1 MPKGLIKSVIK
12 LFWLKGADK
21 SVKKRLDPKMGT
33 IGEVRPLNTLQKWE
47 IILLTI
53 KKNSNKMFK
62 FKSYNV
68 KKASEKNEK
77 QQPSSSTKTLKKL
90 NKEKTK
96 PSAEEIKAVNNK
108 SSPKYAKKN
117 TTAAADWHKNKTY
130 SAKNETK
137 KVVIPTPHKKLE
149 RK

>member
-1 MPKGLIKSVIK
+1 
-12 LFWLKGADK
+12 
-21 SVKKRLDPKMGT
+21 
-33 IGEVRPLNTLQKWE
+33 
-47 IILLTI
+47 
-53 KKNSNKMFK
+53 MFK

-77 QQPSSSTKTLKKL
+77 QQPSSSTATATATATATLKKPSS
-90 NKEKTK
+90 KEKKK
-96 PSAEEIKAVNNK
+96 PSPQEIKAVNNK
-108 SSPKYAKKN
+108 QSPEYSKKIYPKK
-117 TTAAADWHKNKTY
+117 TVTEWHKNKTY

>member
-1 MPKGLIKSVIK
+1 
-12 LFWLKGADK
+12 
-21 SVKKRLDPKMGT
+21 MGT

-77 QQPSSSTKTLKKL
+77 QQPSSSTKTLKPST
-90 NKEKTK
+90 KEKKK
-96 PSAEEIKAVNNK
+96 PSPEEIKAVNNK
-108 SSPKYAKKN
+108 SSPEYSKKK
-117 TTAAADWHKNKTY
+117 TAAEWHTNKTF

-137 KVVIPTPHKKLE
+137 KVVIPSPHKKLE